1 MTNDERIGHKI
12 TVRRAVL
19 RMNQAELAR
28 QVGVGQSYISMIE
41 NGERPLTDELLQR
54 IAAALDCKPEHLL
67 REFQDVA

>member
-28 QVGVGQSYISMIE
+28 RAGVAQSYISMIE

-54 IAAALDCKPEHLL
+54 IAVALGCKPEKL
-67 REFQDVA
+67 RQWDKAA

>member
-1 MTNDERIGHKI
+1 MTNDGRIGHKI

-28 QVGVGQSYISMIE
+28 RVGVGQSYISMLE
-41 NGERPLTDELLQR
+41 NGERPLNDELLQR
-54 IAAALDCKPEHLL
+54 IAAALACKPEYFL

>member
-28 QVGVGQSYISMIE
+28 RAGVAQSYISMIE

-54 IAAALDCKPEHLL
+54 IVAALDCKPEHLL